1 MDMYHS
7 RRNFIKKGSLA
18 IAGSSAAFM
27 FPMDLLATMRK
38 KVGANDRINVGLV
51 GCKGMGFSDLSSML
65 KINEID
71 VVALCDVDESVLQA
85 RTADLKKAGIKKPK
99 WYNDYRKLL
108 ENKDI
113 DVVIIGTPDHWHCLQ
128 LTDAL
133 QAGKDVYCE
142 KPIANSIQEANIM
155 LNQVGSSDRM
165 VQIGQWQRSQPHFV
179 DAINYV
185 HSGKLGEIR
194 LAKAWAYQGWMKPV
208 PVVADSVVPAGVDYK
223 MWLGPAPERAFN
235 ANRFH
240 FNFRW
245 FWDYAGG
252 LMTDWGVHL
261 IDYALYGMKAGTP
274 KSVMALGGKFAY
286 PDDASETPDSLQT
299 VYEYEGFS
307 ILWEHA
313 TGIDGGN
320 YGRNHGIAFIGNN
333 GTLVLDRNGWE
344 VISEEEFQGWGKKGI
359 PKMKAFSKGNDGL
372 SGLDLH
378 TRNFIEA
385 VKSRDE
391 SKLTAPIKVGY
402 DAALVCHMGNVAF
415 KNGNRIYWDEMAGK
429 FKEEGANELL
439 KANYQNG
446 WKLPTL

>member
-1 MDMYHS
+1 MYQD
-7 RRNFIKKGSLA
+7 RRKFIKKSSLA
-18 IAGSSAAFM
+18 IAGTGASFI
-27 FPMDLLATMRK
+27 FPMELLATIRK
-38 KVGANDRINVGLV
+38 RVGPNDRINVGLI
-51 GCKGMGFSDLSSML
+51 GCKGMGFSDLRSML
-65 KINEID
+65 KMSEID
-71 VVALCDVDESVLQA
+71 VIALCDVDESVLKA
-85 RTADLKKAGIKKPK
+85 RTADLEKAGIKKPM
-99 WYNDYRKLL
+99 WYKDYRKLL

-113 DVVIIGTPDHWHCLQ
+113 DVVIIGTPDHWHCLM

-133 QAGKDVYCE
+133 KAGKDVYCE
-142 KPIANSIQEANIM
+142 KPIANSIQEADIM
-155 LNQVGSSDRM
+155 LNYVTASDRI

-208 PVVADSVVPAGVDYK
+208 PILADKPTPEGVNYD
-223 MWLGPAPERAFN
+223 MWLGPAPQRPFN
-235 ANRFH
+235 QNRFH

-286 PDDASETPDSLQT
+286 PNDASETPDTLQT
-299 VYEYEGFS
+299 VFEYDSFS

-333 GTLVLDRNGWE
+333 GTLVLDRSGWE
-344 VISEEEFQGWGKKGI
+344 VIPEIDHGNADKK
-359 PKMKAFSKGNDGL
+359 PKIEALPIQQNEG

-378 TRNFIEA
+378 TLNFIEA
-385 VKSRDE
+385 VKSRDA
-391 SKLTAPIKVGY
+391 SSLNAPIKVGY
-402 DAALVCHMGNVAF
+402 DAALVSHMGNVAF
-415 KNGNRIYWDEMAGK
+415 KTGNRIYWDADAGK
-429 FKEEGANELL
+429 FKEEAANEFL
-439 KANYQNG
+439 KATYHNG
-446 WKLPTL
+446 WKLPML

>member
-1 MDMYHS
+1 MALN
-7 RRNFIKKGSLA
+7 RRDFLKNGTAGLA
-18 IAGSSAAFM
+18 MTGASFL
-27 FPMDLLATMRK
+27 FPMELLAAMRK
-38 KVGANDRINVGLV
+38 KVGPNDTINIGLI
-51 GCKGMGFSDLSSML
+51 GCKGMGFSDLTSML
-65 KINEID
+65 KMGDTNVI
-71 VVALCDVDESVLQA
+71 ALCDVDENVLQS
-85 RTADLKKAGIKKPK
+85 RTLDLEKAGIKKPT
-99 WYNDYRKLL
+99 WYTDYRLLL

-113 DVVIIGTPDHWHCLQ
+113 DVVVIGTPDHWHCLQ

-155 LNQVGSSDRM
+155 LNYVESSDRM

-208 PVVADSVVPAGVDYK
+208 PIIADTAVPKGVDYD
-223 MWLGPAPERAFN
+223 MWLGPAAKRAFN
-235 ANRFH
+235 PNRFH

-261 IDYALYGMKAGTP
+261 IDYALYGMKAGSP

-286 PDDASETPDSLQT
+286 PDDASETPDTLQT
-299 VYEYEGFS
+299 VYEYDGFS

-333 GTLVLDRNGWE
+333 GTLVLDRQGWE
-344 VISEEEFQGWGKKGI
+344 IIPEKEFQGWEKEGI
-359 PKMKAFSKGNDGL
+359 PKMDAVSFDRGDK

-378 TRNFIEA
+378 TKNFMDA
-385 VKSRDE
+385 VKSRDA
-391 SKLTAPIKVGY
+391 STLNAPIKVGY
-402 DAALVCHMGNVAF
+402 DAALVSHMGNVAF
-415 KNGNRIYWDEMAGK
+415 KTGNRIYWDEATGL
-429 FKEEGANELL
+429 FKSEKANELI
-439 KANYQNG
+439 KADYQNG
-446 WKLPTL
+446 WKLPML

>member
-1 MDMYHS
+1 MALD
-7 RRNFIKKGSLA
+7 RRAFLRKGTAGLA
-18 IAGSSAAFM
+18 VTGASFL
-27 FPMDLLATMRK
+27 FPMELLAAVRR
-38 KVGANDRINVGLV
+38 KVGPNDTINIGLI
-51 GCKGMGFSDLSSML
+51 GCKGMGFSDLVSML
-65 KINEID
+65 KMGDTNVI
-71 VVALCDVDESVLQA
+71 ALCDVDENVLQA
-85 RTADLKKAGIKKPK
+85 RTIDLEKAGIKKPK
-99 WYNDYRKLL
+99 WYKDYRRLL

-113 DVVIIGTPDHWHCLQ
+113 DVVVIGTPDHWHCLQ

-155 LNQVGSSDRM
+155 LNYVQSSDRM

-179 DAINYV
+179 DAINFV
-185 HSGKLGEIR
+185 HSGQLGEIR
-194 LAKAWAYQGWMKPV
+194 LAKAWAYMGWMKPV
-208 PVVADSVVPAGVDYK
+208 PIAVDSGVPKGVDYD
-223 MWLGPAPERAFN
+223 MWLGPAPKRDFN
-235 ANRFH
+235 INRFH

-286 PDDASETPDSLQT
+286 PDDASETPDTLQT
-299 VYEYEGFS
+299 VYEYDDFS

-333 GTLVLDRNGWE
+333 GTLVLDRHGWE
-344 VISEEEFQGWGKKGI
+344 VIPEKEFQGWDTEGI
-359 PKMKAFSKGNDGL
+359 PKIEAVSFDKGSQ

-378 TRNFIEA
+378 TANFIES
-385 VKSRDE
+385 VKNRDA
-391 SKLTAPIKVGY
+391 SKLNAPIKVGY
-402 DAALVCHMGNVAF
+402 DAALVSHMGNVAF
-415 KNGNRIYWDEMAGK
+415 KTGDRIYWDEATGL
-429 FKEEGANELL
+429 FKSETANELI
-439 KANYQNG
+439 KANYHND
-446 WKLPTL
+446 WKLPML

>member
-1 MDMYHS
+1 MYTD
-7 RRNFIKKGSLA
+7 RRNFIKKSSLVA
-18 IAGSSAAFM
+18 TGVTASFL
-27 FPMDLLATMRK
+27 FPIELLGKIRK
-38 KVGANDRINVGLV
+38 RVGPNDRINAGLI
-51 GCKGMGFSDLSSML
+51 GCNGMGFSDLSSML
-65 KINEID
+65 KISEVHII
-71 VVALCDVDESVLQA
+71 ALCDVDENVLKK
-85 RTADLKKAGIKKPK
+85 RTADLEKAGIKKPK
-99 WYNDYRKLL
+99 WYKDYRKLL

-113 DVVIIGTPDHWHCLQ
+113 DVVIIGTPDHWHCLM

-142 KPIANSIQEANIM
+142 KPIANSIQEADIM
-155 LNQVGSSDRM
+155 LNYVGASDRM

-179 DAINYV
+179 DAIDFV
-185 HSGKLGEIR
+185 HSGKLGNIR

-208 PVVADSVVPAGVDYK
+208 PVIEDVPVPDGVDYN
-223 MWLGPAPERAFN
+223 MWLGPAPQRPFN
-235 ANRFH
+235 QNRFH

-261 IDYALYGMKAGTP
+261 IDYALYGMKAGRP

-286 PDDASETPDSLQT
+286 PDDASETPDTLQT
-299 VYEYEGFS
+299 VFEYDDFS

-320 YGRNHGIAFIGNN
+320 YGRNHGIAFIGNL

-344 VISEEEFQGWGKKGI
+344 IIPEEEFQGWGKEGI
-359 PKMKAFSKGNDGL
+359 PKMEAQSHDTGGV

-378 TRNFIEA
+378 TKNFIAA
-385 VKSRDE
+385 VKDRDA

-402 DAALVCHMGNVAF
+402 DAALVSHMGNVAF
-415 KNGNRIYWDEMAGK
+415 KTGNRIYWDTAANR
-429 FKEEGANELL
+429 FKEEAANELT
-439 KANYQNG
+439 KATYHNG
-446 WKLPTL
+446 WKLPMV

>member
-1 MDMYHS
+1 MALD
-7 RRNFIKKGSLA
+7 RREFLRKGTAGLA
-18 IAGSSAAFM
+18 VTGASFL
-27 FPMDLLATMRK
+27 FPMELLAAIRR
-38 KVGANDRINVGLV
+38 KVGPNDTINIGLI
-51 GCKGMGFSDLSSML
+51 GCKGMGFSDLVSML
-65 KINEID
+65 KMGDTNVI
-71 VVALCDVDESVLQA
+71 ALCDVDENVLQA
-85 RTADLKKAGIKKPK
+85 RTIDLEKAGIKKPK
-99 WYNDYRKLL
+99 WYKDYRRLL

-113 DVVIIGTPDHWHCLQ
+113 DVVVIGTPDHWHCLQ

-155 LNQVGSSDRM
+155 LDYVQSSDRM

-179 DAINYV
+179 DAINFV
-185 HSGKLGEIR
+185 HSGQLGEIR

-208 PVVADSVVPAGVDYK
+208 PIVADSGVPKGVDYD
-223 MWLGPAPERAFN
+223 MWLGPAPKRDFN

-286 PDDASETPDSLQT
+286 PDDASETPDTLQT
-299 VYEYEGFS
+299 VYEYDDFS

-333 GTLVLDRNGWE
+333 GTLVLDRQGWE
-344 VISEEEFQGWGKKGI
+344 IIPEKEFQGWDKEGI
-359 PKMKAFSKGNDGL
+359 PKMKAVSFDKGTQ

-378 TRNFIEA
+378 TANFINS
-385 VKSRDE
+385 VKNRDA
-391 SKLTAPIKVGY
+391 SALNAPIKVGY
-402 DAALVCHMGNVAF
+402 DAALVSHMGNVAF
-415 KNGNRIYWDEMAGK
+415 KTGDRIYWDEATGL
-429 FKEEGANELL
+429 FKSEAANKLI
-439 KANYQNG
+439 KANYHND
-446 WKLPTL
+446 WKLPML

>member
-1 MDMYHS
+1 MLQN
-7 RRNFIKKGSLA
+7 RRSFIRKGT
-18 IAGSSAAFM
+18 AGLVMTGASFV
-27 FPMDLLATMRK
+27 FPMELLSMMRK
-38 KVGANDRINVGLV
+38 RVGANDTINVGLI
-51 GCKGMGFSDLSSML
+51 GCNGMGFSDLSSFL
-65 KINEID
+65 KMSEINVI
-71 VVALCDVDESVLQA
+71 ALCDVDENVLQA
-85 RTADLKKAGIKKPK
+85 RTADLEKAGIKKPK
-99 WYNDYRKLL
+99 WYGDYRKLL

-142 KPIANSIQEANIM
+142 KPIANSVQEANIM
-155 LNQVGSSDRM
+155 LDFVQSRDRM

-179 DAINYV
+179 DAIKFV
-185 HSGKLGEIR
+185 HSGALGEIR

-208 PVVADSVVPAGVDYK
+208 PILADSAAPKGVDYK
-223 MWLGPAPERAFN
+223 MWLGPAPERPFN

-261 IDYALYGMKAGTP
+261 MDYALYGMKAETP

-286 PDDASETPDSLQT
+286 PNDAAETPDTLQT
-299 VYEYEGFS
+299 VYEYDGFS

-333 GTLVLDRNGWE
+333 GTLVLDRGGWE
-344 VISEEEFQGWGKKGI
+344 VIPEKEFQGWGQEGI
-359 PKMKAFSKGNDGL
+359 PKMQAVSYDNGGL

-378 TRNFIEA
+378 TKNFIEA
-385 VKSRDE
+385 VKSRDN
-391 SKLTAPIKVGY
+391 SSLNAPIKVGY
-402 DAALVCHMGNVAF
+402 DAALVSHMGNVAF
-415 KNGNRIYWDEMAGK
+415 KTGDRIYWDEISGK
-429 FKEEGANELL
+429 FKNEEANQFL
-439 KANYQNG
+439 KAHYNNG
-446 WKLPTL
+446 WNIPAL

>member
-1 MDMYHS
+1 MALN
-7 RRNFIKKGSLA
+7 RRDFLKNGTAGLA
-18 IAGSSAAFM
+18 VTGASFL
-27 FPMDLLATMRK
+27 FPMELLAAMRK
-38 KVGANDRINVGLV
+38 NVGPNDTINIGLI
-51 GCKGMGFSDLSSML
+51 GCKGMGFSDLTSIL
-65 KINEID
+65 KMGDTNVI
-71 VVALCDVDESVLQA
+71 ALCDVDENVLQS
-85 RTADLKKAGIKKPK
+85 RTLDLEKAGIKKPT
-99 WYNDYRKLL
+99 WYTDYRLLL

-113 DVVIIGTPDHWHCLQ
+113 DVVVIGTPDHWHCLQ

-155 LNQVGSSDRM
+155 LNYVESSDRM

-208 PVVADSVVPAGVDYK
+208 PIIADTAVPKGVDYD
-223 MWLGPAPERAFN
+223 MWLGPAAKRAFN
-235 ANRFH
+235 PNRFH

-261 IDYALYGMKAGTP
+261 IDYALYGMKAGSP

-286 PDDASETPDSLQT
+286 PDDASETPDTLQT
-299 VYEYEGFS
+299 VYEYDGFS

-333 GTLVLDRNGWE
+333 GTLVLDRQGWE
-344 VISEEEFQGWGKKGI
+344 IIPEKEFQGWEKEGI
-359 PKMKAFSKGNDGL
+359 PKMDAVSFDRGDK

-378 TRNFIEA
+378 TKNFMDA
-385 VKSRDE
+385 VKSRDA
-391 SKLTAPIKVGY
+391 STLNAPIKVGY
-402 DAALVCHMGNVAF
+402 DAALVSHMGNVAF
-415 KNGNRIYWDEMAGK
+415 KTGNRIYWEEATGL
-429 FKEEGANELL
+429 FKSENANELI
-439 KANYQNG
+439 KADYQNG
-446 WKLPTL
+446 WKLPML

>member
-1 MDMYHS
+1 LD
-7 RRNFIKKGSLA
+7 
-18 IAGSSAAFM
+18 
-27 FPMDLLATMRK
+27 
-38 KVGANDRINVGLV
+38 
-51 GCKGMGFSDLSSML
+51 
-65 KINEID
+65 
-71 VVALCDVDESVLQA
+71 
-85 RTADLKKAGIKKPK
+85 
-99 WYNDYRKLL
+99 
-108 ENKDI
+108 NKDI
-113 DVVIIGTPDHWHCLQ
+113 DFVVIGTPDHWHCLQ

-133 QAGKDVYCE
+133 SAGKDVYCE
-142 KPIANSIQEANIM
+142 KPIANSMQECDIM
-155 LNQVGSSDRM
+155 LDTVQNSKRI

-179 DAINYV
+179 DAINFV

-208 PVVADSVVPAGVDYK
+208 PIQADASSPAGVDYK
-223 MWLGPAPERAFN
+223 MWLGPAQERSFN
-235 ANRFH
+235 PNRFH

-286 PDDASETPDSLQT
+286 PDDASETPDSLQA
-299 VYEYEGFS
+299 VFEYDGFS

-344 VISEEEFQGWGKKGI
+344 VIPEKEFQGWGKEGI
-359 PKMKAFSKGNDGL
+359 PRMEALPLQQNQG

-378 TRNFIEA
+378 TKNFIEA
-385 VKSRDE
+385 VKSRDP
-391 SKLTAPIKVGY
+391 KNLNAPIKVGY
-402 DAALVCHMGNVAF
+402 DAAMVSHMGNVAY
-415 KNGNRIYWDEMAGK
+415 KSGNRIYWDADNNRFTDKKSNEIMMAS
-429 FKEEGANELL
+429 
-439 KANYQNG
+439 YHNG
-446 WKLPTL
+446 WKLPKK

>member
-1 MDMYHS
+1 MKNT
-7 RRNFIKKGSLA
+7 RRNFIKNSSLA
-18 IAGSSAAFM
+18 LVGTSASFL
-27 FPMDLLATMRK
+27 FPIELLATIRK
-38 KVGANDRINVGLV
+38 RVGANDRINVGLI
-51 GCKGMGFSDLSSML
+51 GCNGMGFSDLTSML
-65 KINEID
+65 KISEVHVI
-71 VVALCDVDESVLQA
+71 ALCDVDENVLRV
-85 RTADLKKAGIKKPK
+85 RTADLEKAGIKKPI
-99 WYNDYRKLL
+99 WYSDYRNLL
-108 ENKDI
+108 ANKDI

-155 LNQVGSSDRM
+155 LNFVKSRDRV

-179 DAINYV
+179 DAINFV

-208 PVVADSVVPAGVDYK
+208 PVIQDGTAPTGVDYK
-223 MWLGPAPERAFN
+223 MWLGPANNRPFN
-235 ANRFH
+235 QNRFH

-286 PDDASETPDSLQT
+286 PDDASETPDTLQT
-299 VYEYEGFS
+299 VFEYDGFS
-307 ILWEHA
+307 LLWEHA

-333 GTLVLDRNGWE
+333 GTLVLDRGGWE
-344 VISEEEFQGWGKKGI
+344 VIPEREFEGWGKEGT
-359 PKMKAFSKGNDGL
+359 PKMEPLPIQKNSG

-378 TRNFIEA
+378 TANFIA
-385 VKSRDE
+385 SVKSRDI
-391 SKLTAPIKVGY
+391 SSLNAPIEVGY
-402 DAALVCHMGNVAF
+402 DAALVSHMGNVAY
-415 KNGNRIYWDEMAGK
+415 KTGNRIYWNNKTGTFNDDEANK
-429 FKEEGANELL
+429 FL
-439 KANYQNG
+439 KATYHNG
-446 WKLPTL
+446 WELPKV